1 MNKKPISAEALTH
14 RLAGLC
20 ARSEQ
25 CSDDIM
31 RKALRA
37 GMTREAASGILA
49 RLKEKGFVD
58 DARYASALVRDAAA
72 LRGWGTIRIR
82 RELALRHIPAQV
94 IADALDEIDRE
105 AYSTRMNRLALNK
118 AASLDLRLREDSM
131 RLYRYLASRG
141 YTSAECVDQV
151 KRCRRIQL
159 DGEQEDV

>member
-1 MNKKPISAEALTH
+1 MH

-37 GMTREAASGILA
+37 GMTREAASEILD

-58 DARYASALVRDAAA
+58 DARYASAMVRDAAA
-72 LRGWGTIRIR
+72 LRGWGTVRIR

-105 AYSTRMNRLALNK
+105 AYDARMSRLALNK
-118 AASLDLRLREDSM
+118 AASLDLRLREDNL

-151 KRCRRIQL
+151 KQCRRIQR
-159 DGEQEDV
+159 EEDEEEA